1 MRIHFRPRIGPFVL
15 DFRPSPRRGPEPPP
29 VHPLSRLD
37 VALILGGLLLV
48 VVAVVYAA
56 VTG

>member
-15 DFRPSPRRGPEPPP
+15 DFRPGPRRPQAPP

-37 VALILGGLLLV
+37 VALILTGLAP
-48 VVAVVYAA
+48 VVAALVFAV